1 MGNTSISSYMT
12 EPTLYTKYK
21 STVAPALKDAFGY
34 KNVMQ
39 VPRVEKVVV
48 NVGYGR
54 HTKDKQYIEQIEKTL
69 TRITGQKPVH
79 NKSRKAISNFK
90 IREGQNIGISVTLRG
105 RSMYEFLNKL
115 INVTFPRVRD
125 FRGINPKSFDPQG
138 NYAIG
143 FKEHIAFPEIG
154 GEAVDNLH
162 GLEVTVTTTA
172 SNKQEGLA
180 LLKGLGFPFR
190 DK

>member
-1 MGNTSISSYMT
+1 MT
-12 EPTLYTKYK
+12 EPTLYTQYK
-21 STVAPALKDAFGY
+21 TTVVPALKVQFGY
-34 KNVMQ
+34 KNVME
-39 VPRVEKVVV
+39 VPRIEKVVL

-54 HTKDKQYIEQIEKTL
+54 HVKDKQYIEQIEKTL
-69 TRITGQKPVH
+69 TQITGQKPVH

-90 IREGQNIGISVTLRG
+90 IREGMNIGVSVTLRG
-105 RSMYEFLNKL
+105 RGMYEFLNKL
-115 INVTFPRVRD
+115 IHVTFPRVRD

-143 FKEHIAFPEIG
+143 FKENIAFPEIG
-154 GEAVDNLH
+154 GDAIERMH
-162 GLEVTVTTTA
+162 GLEVIVTTTA
-172 SNKQEGLA
+172 SNRAEGFA